1 MPAAPILAS
10 LLALVPRA
18 PLPPPPAPALGN
30 PTAPAPWDEVEDR
43 YQFIV
48 GLAEKGL
55 SDQVV
60 REAERFLADHRGSDR
75 ADLVRYRLA
84 NALFG
89 LGRAAEARPH
99 FAALAALAGFRYGDE
114 VAFRHGQC
122 ELEAQ
127 AFDAAYSAF
136 ERVRAGAAGYL
147 HTPATFLAGEARFRA
162 GRYGEAADLYRAVLA
177 AEDAGDSA
185 RDARHAL
192 VWCLYRTEQHE
203 AALGEIARYVKAHP
217 EDERIA
223 ELAFVAGECQ
233 LELDRPEQ
241 ALAAY
246 GRVTSGAFLD
256 AALRGAG
263 FAHAARGDHRAAEAS
278 FGELLAHHPGSRFA
292 AEASLHRAIQLLRLK
307 EPEAALAALESVES
321 PSDAERDFW
330 RARALADLGRHA
342 DALVVLDA
350 GLRKEPEPELAT
362 RLAVARADA
371 LFEVGR
377 TEEAARAY
385 EQAGSD
391 YALHAAAVARLN
403 DGAPEE
409 AARLAG
415 PLVEEARRS
424 PYRVAAALTLGEAQ
438 FALGRHAEA
447 EAAFALVLAGEAG
460 DEQRAL
466 AALRL
471 AWCRYQARDLVAAK
485 ERFLAAADGWPKAD
499 GADEARFLAARVAH
513 ELESDDQEALLRA
526 YLRAF
531 PAGGHRDEADLLL
544 ARLEPTRAGEGRLAA
559 LIERATDPAL
569 VHQAHGDLAER
580 LSGREAYAEA
590 EPHYRAFLA
599 ADPDHA
605 LAPAARYGLAW
616 CLRARGAHAEAG
628 ELCAAL
634 GSQASPELARSAAE
648 LAVWC
653 ARDAGDPDRARA
665 AWERFSTLADDAA
678 AELELA
684 RVAAAALVAADRAG
698 DAAALY
704 GRVLERHPRAASAAG
719 AHVERAHLAL
729 AAEAVD
735 AAQAEVAA
743 GLALAPGDPALLEAL
758 FFVGEARFAAGADG
772 EARAA
777 YRAAL
782 ATADP
787 LVRSR
792 ALYKLGFTELRSG
805 ELDAAAASFARLAE
819 EFPTGELLGEALFLA
834 GEAHFRA
841 GRDREAIGWLARA
854 RKEAPNHQV
863 SDKVLF
869 RLGVA
874 QARSDL
880 PREAAETLGVLAQR
894 FPEFENGV
902 EAELWRG
909 RALAGLDQR
918 RAARSA
924 FERVLARDSGV
935 LAARAHLEL
944 GRLALAEGQ
953 RDEALSKFLFVAVLF
968 AQPEEVAEAL
978 FLAGGILEQKGEREA
993 ALARYREAVEAH
1005 ADTDFGA
1012 RCRARLAELEQIGG

>member
-1 MPAAPILAS
+1 MPAALILAS
-10 LLALVPRA
+10 LLAPA
-18 PLPPPPAPALGN
+18 PHASHRPPPVPALR
-30 PTAPAPWDEVEDR
+30 DEVEDR

-55 SDQVV
+55 ADQVV
-60 REAERFLADHRGSDR
+60 REAESFLAEFRDSER

-89 LGRAAEARPH
+89 LGRPAEARPH
-99 FAALAALAGFRYGDE
+99 FAALAALEGFRYAHE

-122 ELEAQ
+122 ELEAG
-127 AFDAAYSAF
+127 AFDAASSAF
-136 ERVRAGAAGYL
+136 ERVRSGEAAYL
-147 HTPATFLAGEARFRA
+147 RTPATFLAGEARFRA
-162 GRYGEAADLYRAVLA
+162 GRYGEAAELYRAVLA
-177 AEDAGDSA
+177 AEDAGESA

-192 VWCLYRTEQHE
+192 VWCLYRTDQHE

-217 EDERIA
+217 RDERIE

-233 LELDRPEQ
+233 LELGRPEQ

-246 GRVTSGAFLD
+246 GRVTEGAFHD

-263 FAHAARGDHRAAEAS
+263 FAHAARDDHRAAEAS
-278 FGELLAHHPGSRFA
+278 FGELLARYPESRFA
-292 AEASLHRAIQLLRLK
+292 AEASLHRGIQLLRLG
-307 EPEAALAALESVES
+307 EAQAALAALDGVAA
-321 PSDAERDFW
+321 PPDAERDFW

-342 DALVVLDA
+342 DALAVLEA
-350 GLRKEPEPELAT
+350 GLGRQPDSELAT

-403 DGAPEE
+403 DGAPQE
-409 AARLAG
+409 AVRLAG
-415 PLVEEARRS
+415 PLVAEDRGS
-424 PYRVAAALTLGEAQ
+424 PYRIAAALTLGEAQ
-438 FALGRHAEA
+438 FALGRTAEA
-447 EAAFALVLAGEAG
+447 EEAFEVVLAGEASE
-460 DEQRAL
+460 EQRAL
-466 AALRL
+466 AALRV
-471 AWCRYQARDLVAAK
+471 AWCRYRARDLASAK
-485 ERFLAAADGWPKAD
+485 ERFLAAADGWPQAP

-513 ELESDDQEALLRA
+513 ELASEDQETLLRA
-526 YLRAF
+526 YLREF
-531 PAGGHRDEADLLL
+531 PSGAHRDEADLLL
-544 ARLEPTRAGEGRLAA
+544 ARLEPPQAGERRLGA
-559 LIERATDPAL
+559 LIERAADPAL
-569 VHQAHGDLAER
+569 ATRAHGDLAER
-580 LSGREAYAEA
+580 LSAREAFAEA

-599 ADPDHA
+599 ADPDSA

-616 CLRARGAHAEAG
+616 CLRARGAQAEAG
-628 ELCAAL
+628 ELLAAL
-634 GSQASPELARSAAE
+634 GSQAAPELARSAAE
-648 LAVWC
+648 LEVWC
-653 ARDAGDPDRARA
+653 ARDAGDPDRARS
-665 AWERFSTLADDAA
+665 AWERYCTLADDAA

-704 GRVLERHPRAASAAG
+704 GRILERHPRQAGAAG

-729 AAEAVD
+729 AAGEVD
-735 AAQAEVAA
+735 AAQREVDA
-743 GLALAPGDPALLEAL
+743 GLALAPGDAALLEAL

-772 EARAA
+772 QARAA

-782 ATADP
+782 ETSDP

-792 ALYKLGFTELRSG
+792 ALYKLGFTELRAG
-805 ELDAAAASFARLAE
+805 ELDAAAAAFARLAE
-819 EFPTGELLGEALFLA
+819 EFPAGELLGEALFLA

-841 GRDREAIGWLARA
+841 GRDREAIAWLARA

-863 SDKVLF
+863 ADKVLF

-874 QARSDL
+874 QARGGL
-880 PREAAETLGVLAQR
+880 WRESAETLGVLAQR

-978 FLAGGILEQKGEREA
+978 FLAGGILELKGEREA
-993 ALARYREAVEAH
+993 AVARYREAVEAH
-1005 ADTDFGA
+1005 PDTDFGA
-1012 RCRARLAELEQIGG
+1012 RCRARLTELEAIGG